1 MREDKK
7 ISNLIK
13 TKLKEFLIENSK
25 DILKKEFFNTINI
38 LGDEIKGGL
47 LTKKQAE
54 ELQKE
59 IESNYT
65 PNGEIRFGNDNK
77 DIRTNVFNYDH
88 PIAEKTLNGV
98 NLRIAHG
105 LIRNKKQTYLLY
117 ADGLIVGEFY
127 SVNDIKKVVKYI
139 EDNLIKKIPTDINR
153 IE

>member
-65 PNGEIRFGNDNK
+65 PYGEIRFGNDNK

>member
-1 MREDKK
+1 MREEKK

-65 PNGEIRFGNDNK
+65 PYGEIRFGNDNK

-139 EDNLIKKIPTDINR
+139 EDNLIKTIPTDINR

>member
-1 MREDKK
+1 MRKEKK

-65 PNGEIRFGNDNK
+65 PYGEIRFGNDNK
-77 DIRTNVFNYDH
+77 DIRTNVFNYDY

-139 EDNLIKKIPTDINR
+139 EDNLIKTIPTG
-153 IE
+153 ELPLT